1 MRYPSLFKN
10 SDINIFDTVSYSSTD
25 SDQSQGGNSSA
36 YDFVTFDNWSFDDTW
51 SSYLSHPLGSSYLS
65 HPLGSSYLS
74 HPLENAESDWNSH
87 LFKLRRSKRMIGIAQ
102 LQRLNDILEPYRSN
116 KQEVEPYRSNKQV
129 GFNLRS
135 RNVRNRIHTIDYS
148 DLKEDRTD
156 LRYFM
161 TEKSLKLSEEK
172 DLRKVREFLFPGRKS
187 KIPAVGAE
195 MILML

>member
-1 MRYPSLFKN
+1 
-10 SDINIFDTVSYSSTD
+10 
-25 SDQSQGGNSSA
+25 
-36 YDFVTFDNWSFDDTW
+36 
-51 SSYLSHPLGSSYLS
+51 
-65 HPLGSSYLS
+65 
-74 HPLENAESDWNSH
+74 
-87 LFKLRRSKRMIGIAQ
+87 MIGIAQ

-116 KQEVEPYRSNKQV
+116 KQEV
-129 GFNLRS
+129 GFNLKS

-156 LRYFM
+156 FRYFM

-187 KIPAVGAE
+187 KIPAE